1 MRWRL
6 ASVPALGLA
15 LVSLL
20 TAPAGASPAGRGW
33 TSFEVVAGSRILAAA
48 SKDDPSAGE
57 LLTVVIEG
65 DGDAHGRKGQ
75 PSADPTPHDP
85 LGFRI
90 AQAWPQGPVAWLG
103 RPCQYV
109 RDTACTPSDWTTGR
123 YSEAAVAASSLAVD
137 ELKRRSGAARLRL
150 VGWSGG
156 GTMAAL
162 LAARRTDVAVLVTLA
177 SPLDLAAWTQWH
189 GASPLAGSLD
199 PADATLPPGIVQL
212 HVLGRFDQVVPPALG
227 EASARRLGG
236 TVLVWREK
244 HTCCWAKRTH
254 RLLALAQPA
263 R

>member
-1 MRWRL
+1 MRRRL

-48 SKDDPSAGE
+48 SKDSSPTGD

-65 DGDAHGRKGQ
+65 DGNAHDRKGR
-75 PSADPTPHDP
+75 PSADPTPADP

-109 RDTACTPSDWTTGR
+109 KDAACTPSDWTTGR
-123 YSEAAVAASSLAVD
+123 YSEAAVAASSLAID
-137 ELKRRSGAARLRL
+137 DLKRRAGAARLRL

-162 LAARRTDVAVLVTLA
+162 VAARRTDVAVLVTLA
-177 SPLDLAAWTQWH
+177 APLALAAWAQWH
-189 GASPLAGSLD
+189 GASPLTGSLD
-199 PADATLPPGIVQL
+199 PADFTLPPGVVQL

-236 TVLVWREK
+236 TVLVWSEK
-244 HTCCWAKRTH
+244 HTCCWAKRTD
-254 RLLALAQPA
+254 RLLALSQPA
-263 R
+263 Q

>member
-1 MRWRL
+1 MQRRL

-48 SKDDPSAGE
+48 SKDDPSEGE

-65 DGDAHGRKGQ
+65 DGNAHDRGGQ
-75 PSADPTPHDP
+75 PSADPTPKDP
-85 LGFRI
+85 LGVRI
-90 AQAWPQGPVAWLG
+90 AQAWPEGPVAWLG

-109 RDTACTPSDWTTGR
+109 KDPACTPADWTTGR
-123 YSEAAVAASSLAVD
+123 YSEAVVAASSLAID

-162 LAARRTDVAVLVTLA
+162 LAARRSDVAVLVTLA
-177 SPLDLAAWTQWH
+177 APLDLAAWTDWH
-189 GASPLAGSLD
+189 GASPLTGSLD
-199 PADATLPPGIVQL
+199 PADFSLPPDIVQL

-227 EASARRLGG
+227 EAPARRLGG
-236 TVLVWREK
+236 RVLVWREK
-244 HTCCWAKRTH
+244 HTCCWARRAD
-254 RLLALAQPA
+254 RLLALTQPA